1 MFKLPVFRTPIS
13 NSFSTNSLVVYL
25 CGSQYHLI
33 IDNLLFFSMDGNK
46 IVQLVCGDF
55 DMPIEFKH
63 FSLNRTSNNENTWF
77 PFKYPCI
84 VSNPLCIVNEIISIF
99 PLLFPLARF
108 FLLISIALFRLYTFI
123 RFRSFSFNRSLVCV
137 RSVGFLKS
145 FSQNP
150 IYSFSAQLF
159 FVRSIWC
166 AHLLLRRE
174 LHSRVYIWCFTI
186 VRSHLLYLHIQTRLY
201 SIILSIGSADSKI
214 ISKFSAIKPILMSS
228 TLLKPAILWEFYFF
242 FSCHLTTA
250 TTFF

>member
-159 FVRSIWC
+159 LCVQFGVLISCCDESFIPEYIYDVLQLFAVICSICIFKLNYIRSFWVSVQ
-166 AHLLLRRE
+166 R
-174 LHSRVYIWCFTI
+174 I
-186 VRSHLLYLHIQTRLY
+186 VK
-201 SIILSIGSADSKI
+201 LSVN
-214 ISKFSAIKPILMSS
+214 FQL
-228 TLLKPAILWEFYFF
+228 
-242 FSCHLTTA
+242 
-250 TTFF
+250 